1 MQNVAQGVAEQAAK
15 VPEKAGGLFST
26 VIEWISNLWDKID
39 IKGWAQEIGGGSA
52 EAVEAAIYFG
62 SGFAIGFLF
71 KKYFKFILTTLI
83 VSIIVIKIL
92 EYNMV
97 LEIDWEGLN
106 VFMGF
111 DSAAD
116 FNTILNDIFSWIKDN
131 FIIFISSVVGF
142 LIGYK
147 LG

>member
-1 MQNVAQGVAEQAAK
+1 MQNVTQEVVQ
-15 VPEKAGGLFST
+15 VPEKVGGIFYT
-26 VIEWISNLWDKID
+26 AVDWIKTFWDKID
-39 IKGWAQEIGGGSA
+39 IKGWAEDIGGGSA

-71 KKYFKFILTTLI
+71 KKYFKFILGTLVI
-83 VSIIVIKIL
+83 AIILIKVL

-131 FIIFISSVVGF
+131 FIVFISSVVGF

>member
-1 MQNVAQGVAEQAAK
+1 MQEVVKETSNHVETVKNGVTSVFGWLK
-15 VPEKAGGLFST
+15 T
-26 VIEWISNLWDKID
+26 LWDRID
-39 IKGWAQEIGGGSA
+39 IKEWAQSIGGGSA

-71 KKYFKFILTTLI
+71 KKYFKFMLWVLI
-83 VSIIVIKIL
+83 ASFVFIKIL

-97 LEIDWEGLN
+97 LEIDWDGVTSLL
-106 VFMGF
+106 GF

-116 FNTILNDIFSWIKDN
+116 FSAIVNDIFSWIKTN
-131 FIIFISSVVGF
+131 WLIFISATAGF

>member
-1 MQNVAQGVAEQAAK
+1 MQDVAKGAGEVAKSAEGIGK
-15 VPEKAGGLFST
+15 GFT
-26 VIEWISNLWDKID
+26 VVIDWLKNLWDKID
-39 IKGWAQEIGGGSA
+39 IKGWAQSIGGGSA

-71 KKYFKFILTTLI
+71 KKWFKFLAFCFI
-83 VSIIVIKIL
+83 VAIVLIKIL

-106 VFMGF
+106 VFLGF
-111 DSAAD
+111 DSTAD
-116 FNTILNDIFSWIKDN
+116 FNTILNDSLAWIKAN
-131 FIIFISSVVGF
+131 LIVFVSSVIGF
-142 LIGYK
+142 LVGYK

>member
-1 MQNVAQGVAEQAAK
+1 MQNVAQGAADKVAQI
-15 VPEKAGGLFST
+15 PEETRGFFST
-26 VIEWISNLWDKID
+26 LIEWIRNLWDKID
-39 IKGWAQEIGGGSA
+39 IKGWAQQIGGGSA

-71 KKYFKFILTTLI
+71 KKYFKFILATLI
-83 VSIIVIKIL
+83 ASIIIVKIL

-116 FNTILNDIFSWIKDN
+116 FNMILNDIFSWIKNN

>member
-1 MQNVAQGVAEQAAK
+1 M
-15 VPEKAGGLFST
+15 
-26 VIEWISNLWDKID
+26 
-39 IKGWAQEIGGGSA
+39 
-52 EAVEAAIYFG
+52 EAAIYFG

-71 KKYFKFILTTLI
+71 KKYFKFVLLTL
-83 VSIIVIKIL
+83 VASIILIKIL

-97 LEIDWEGLN
+97 LEIDWEGMN
-106 VFMGF
+106 VLMGF

-116 FNTILNDIFSWIKDN
+116 FNAIVNDIFSWIKNN

-142 LIGYK
+142 LVGYK

>member
-1 MQNVAQGVAEQAAK
+1 MQNVTQEVVQ
-15 VPEKAGGLFST
+15 VPESVGGVFST
-26 VIEWISNLWDKID
+26 AVDWIKTFWDKID
-39 IKGWAQEIGGGSA
+39 IKGWAEDIGGGSA

-62 SGFAIGFLF
+62 SGFAIGFLL
-71 KKYFKFILTTLI
+71 KKYFKFILMTFVVAIILI
-83 VSIIVIKIL
+83 KVL

-131 FIIFISSVVGF
+131 FIVFISSVVGF